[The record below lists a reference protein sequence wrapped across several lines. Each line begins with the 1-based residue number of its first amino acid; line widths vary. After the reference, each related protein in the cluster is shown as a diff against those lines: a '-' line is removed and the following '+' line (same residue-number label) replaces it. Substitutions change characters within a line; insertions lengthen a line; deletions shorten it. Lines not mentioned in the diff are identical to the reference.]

1 MRESSSGNRP
11 RSSSASRASRLRPSH
26 RVSRMLVSSSP
37 LVASTSSSTSKVA
50 LSRLTST
57 PVGATG
63 TTTRSATEAAVL
75 KTSRSLGGVS
85 TMTTCLSPLFPSS
98 SRACR
103 ASRSLS
109 AATTSNGSSP
119 ADAHS
124 SALRSVSASST
135 TTSPPPLATVAKYT
149 ADVLLPT
156 PPLRFTT
163 ATINAPSPPL
173 PRFTTT
179 QPANSAKTVKLCS
192 CEHVTLCSQ
201 TTVNTVTCEEA
212 LSVNTACCEQSK
224 QGTQD
229 TVCHK
234 EGPMGEG
241 DPRVVSAGLPG
252 AVLHATGLP
261 LPIATYLCCVTQV
274 PALRRAAAKAP
285 PPRRGARGPQ
295 GVGEPVD
302 AAPSKASRASIWS
315 AVRRREYTE
324 PSYPLQPLLG
334 ASQTT
339 LCASL
344 NRAVGPVL

>member
-85 TMTTCLSPLFPSS
+85 TITTRLSPLSPSS
-98 SRACR
+98 SRASR

-119 ADAHS
+119 DAHS

-135 TTSPPPLATVAKYT
+135 TTAPPLLATVAKYT

-163 ATINAPSPPL
+163 ATINAPSPPPL
-173 PRFTTT
+173 RGLRQHTQQT
-179 QPANSAKTVKLCS
+179 QPKL
-192 CEHVTLCSQ
+192 
-201 TTVNTVTCEEA
+201 
-212 LSVNTACCEQSK
+212 
-224 QGTQD
+224 
-229 TVCHK
+229 
-234 EGPMGEG
+234 
-241 DPRVVSAGLPG
+241 
-252 AVLHATGLP
+252 
-261 LPIATYLCCVTQV
+261 
-274 PALRRAAAKAP
+274 
-285 PPRRGARGPQ
+285 
-295 GVGEPVD
+295 
-302 AAPSKASRASIWS
+302 
-315 AVRRREYTE
+315 
-324 PSYPLQPLLG
+324 
-334 ASQTT
+334 
-339 LCASL
+339 
-344 NRAVGPVL
+344 

>member
-11 RSSSASRASRLRPSH
+11 RNSSASRASRLRPSH

-98 SRACR
+98 PPPAR

-109 AATTSNGSSP
+109 ATTTSNGSSP

-135 TTSPPPLATVAKYT
+135 TTSPTPLATVAKYT

-156 PPLRFTT
+156 PPLRFT
-163 ATINAPSPPL
+163 A
-173 PRFTTT
+173 T

-201 TTVNTVTCEEA
+201 TTVSTVTCEEA

-252 AVLHATGLP
+252 AGFQATGLQ

-274 PALRRAAAKAP
+274 RALRRAAAKAP
-285 PPRRGARGPQ
+285 LPRRGARGPR

-315 AVRRREYTE
+315 AVRGE
-324 PSYPLQPLLG
+324 
-334 ASQTT
+334 
-339 LCASL
+339 
-344 NRAVGPVL
+344 

>member
-85 TMTTCLSPLFPSS
+85 TITTCLSPLFPSS

-156 PPLRFTT
+156 PPLRLTT

-173 PRFTTT
+173 PRFTAT

-212 LSVNTACCEQSK
+212 LSVNPGYCVS
-224 QGTQD
+224 QGGAD
-229 TVCHK
+229 
-234 EGPMGEG
+234 GEG

-252 AVLHATGLP
+252 AVLHATGIQ

-274 PALRRAAAKAP
+274 RALRRAAAKAP
-285 PPRRGARGPQ
+285 LPHRGARGPR
-295 GVGEPVD
+295 GVGET
-302 AAPSKASRASIWS
+302 RGC
-315 AVRRREYTE
+315 
-324 PSYPLQPLLG
+324 G
-334 ASQTT
+334 AF
-339 LCASL
+339 
-344 NRAVGPVL
+344 

>member
-37 LVASTSSSTSKVA
+37 LVASTSSSTSNVA

-85 TMTTCLSPLFPSS
+85 TITTRLSLLFPSS
-98 SRACR
+98 SRACL

-119 ADAHS
+119 DAHS

-135 TTSPPPLATVAKYT
+135 TTSPSPLATVAKYT

-163 ATINAPSPPL
+163 ATINALSPSPL
-173 PRFTTT
+173 RGSRQHNQQT
-179 QPANSAKTVKLCS
+179 QLKL
-192 CEHVTLCSQ
+192 
-201 TTVNTVTCEEA
+201 
-212 LSVNTACCEQSK
+212 
-224 QGTQD
+224 
-229 TVCHK
+229 
-234 EGPMGEG
+234 
-241 DPRVVSAGLPG
+241 
-252 AVLHATGLP
+252 
-261 LPIATYLCCVTQV
+261 
-274 PALRRAAAKAP
+274 
-285 PPRRGARGPQ
+285 
-295 GVGEPVD
+295 
-302 AAPSKASRASIWS
+302 
-315 AVRRREYTE
+315 
-324 PSYPLQPLLG
+324 
-334 ASQTT
+334 
-339 LCASL
+339 
-344 NRAVGPVL
+344 

>member
-85 TMTTCLSPLFPSS
+85 TITTCLSPLFPSS
-98 SRACR
+98 SRDCR

-163 ATINAPSPPL
+163 ATINVSSPPPL
-173 PRFTTT
+173 
-179 QPANSAKTVKLCS
+179 SAKTAKLCS
-192 CEHVTLCSQ
+192 CEHVTLCAQ
-201 TTVNTVTCEEA
+201 TTVNTVTCEE
-212 LSVNTACCEQSK
+212 SFPVNTACCEQSK
-224 QGTQD
+224 Q
-229 TVCHK
+229 
-234 EGPMGEG
+234 
-241 DPRVVSAGLPG
+241 
-252 AVLHATGLP
+252 
-261 LPIATYLCCVTQV
+261 
-274 PALRRAAAKAP
+274 
-285 PPRRGARGPQ
+285 
-295 GVGEPVD
+295 
-302 AAPSKASRASIWS
+302 
-315 AVRRREYTE
+315 
-324 PSYPLQPLLG
+324 
-334 ASQTT
+334 
-339 LCASL
+339 
-344 NRAVGPVL
+344 

>member
-57 PVGATG
+57 PVGVTG

-85 TMTTCLSPLFPSS
+85 TITTRPSPLFPSS
-98 SRACR
+98 SRAC
-103 ASRSLS
+103 RSLS

-119 ADAHS
+119 AAAHS

-135 TTSPPPLATVAKYT
+135 TTSAPPLATVAKYT

-173 PRFTTT
+173 LRGSQQHSPRVSL
-179 QPANSAKTVKLCS
+179 AVKLCS

-201 TTVNTVTCEEA
+201 TTVNTATCEE
-212 LSVNTACCEQSK
+212 SFPVNTACCEQSK
-224 QGTQD
+224 Q
-229 TVCHK
+229 
-234 EGPMGEG
+234 
-241 DPRVVSAGLPG
+241 
-252 AVLHATGLP
+252 
-261 LPIATYLCCVTQV
+261 
-274 PALRRAAAKAP
+274 
-285 PPRRGARGPQ
+285 
-295 GVGEPVD
+295 
-302 AAPSKASRASIWS
+302 
-315 AVRRREYTE
+315 
-324 PSYPLQPLLG
+324 
-334 ASQTT
+334 
-339 LCASL
+339 
-344 NRAVGPVL
+344 